1 MKFHYCPLSQSEF
14 TKADLTDL
22 YYSNIEKTM
31 EDSMKNDENRRKDI
45 SLFGDVLS
53 VEDIS
58 EYMGITKADAQRIM
72 DDQRLKKLSVPIRKQ
87 LVNKQVFLEYLQ
99 E

>member
-1 MKFHYCPLSQSEF
+1 MK
-14 TKADLTDL
+14 DD
-22 YYSNIEKTM
+22 EK
-31 EDSMKNDENRRKDI
+31 RRKDI

-53 VEDIS
+53 VDDIS

-72 DDQRLKKLSVPIRKQ
+72 DDQRLKKLSIPIRKQ
-87 LVNKQVFLEYLQ
+87 LVNKQVFLDYLQ

>member
-1 MKFHYCPLSQSEF
+1 MK
-14 TKADLTDL
+14 D
-22 YYSNIEKTM
+22 
-31 EDSMKNDENRRKDI
+31 DENRRKDI

>member
-1 MKFHYCPLSQSEF
+1 MK
-14 TKADLTDL
+14 DD
-22 YYSNIEKTM
+22 EK
-31 EDSMKNDENRRKDI
+31 RRKDI

-72 DDQRLKKLSVPIRKQ
+72 DDQRLKKLSIPIRKQ
-87 LVNKQVFLEYLQ
+87 LVNKQVFLDYLQ

>member
-1 MKFHYCPLSQSEF
+1 MK
-14 TKADLTDL
+14 D
-22 YYSNIEKTM
+22 
-31 EDSMKNDENRRKDI
+31 DENRRKDI

-87 LVNKQVFLEYLQ
+87 LVNKKVFLEYLQ